1 MTIRCSLFDNNIIDS
16 RVVRRERSSHSIGEI
31 DGEKRKK
38 IYIDRARTFQVVTA
52 EGVDGCVCAL
62 AAVDH
67 NKLTHNREHRERV
80 KLTCLQFGSDQTIH
94 RVHRAEGR
102 NV

>member
-1 MTIRCSLFDNNIIDS
+1 M
-16 RVVRRERSSHSIGEI
+16 V
-31 DGEKRKK
+31 KRGKK

-67 NKLTHNREHRERV
+67 NKLTHNREHRESEV
-80 KLTCLQFGSDQTIH
+80 DLFAVWLKPDHSSSAPG
-94 RVHRAEGR
+94 
-102 NV
+102 